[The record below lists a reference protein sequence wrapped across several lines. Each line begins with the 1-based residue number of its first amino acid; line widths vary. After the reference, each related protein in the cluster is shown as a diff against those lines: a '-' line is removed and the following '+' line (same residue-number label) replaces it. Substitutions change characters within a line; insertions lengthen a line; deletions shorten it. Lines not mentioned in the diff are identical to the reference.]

1 MTVPLTDSFRDSP
14 PCKLSIYR
22 QMSDVADW
30 KAVLI
35 RLTEFLFL
43 HSPRQMKRLTGV
55 PILNETRTSFLGL
68 TNDLFR
74 EPHLLSNG
82 LWIETGGAPE
92 VIYRLCVTLCQH
104 CRLPLRRVSVH
115 YAIDDTAP
123 ASMREN
129 EFPVSVQPA
138 PIATGQPNRSVAVG
152 SPSSPTHPA
161 VTHRSAIPATQTS
174 KYSSIG
180 LPIASPP
187 RMAYP
192 AAGDPN
198 SLTEALLIGPL
209 ASLSVRAKHIL
220 SHIRIPD
227 LPAFLALSPEQLW
240 KQRNCGKTT
249 KNEIAALQ
257 DKLRKQLLSASST
270 APSSSSG
277 CQMQVSPISAPMF
290 PFDDVPAEVFSAITD
305 KLSYRAVNIL
315 KDMYVSTFKAFM
327 SLNEYELIN
336 RKNCGRKTARMILAL
351 QKSIAD
357 DIARQIREG
366 GDFDP
371 NALLEAPCLFGVQD
385 TDSAEAP
392 DFLIDLEHPALW
404 LSKWVDSLAPNEK
417 CAVVF
422 MMRMGMRGEPP
433 VTLEA
438 IAKKHDLTR
447 ERIRQQQ
454 RAVQRKAETTYQQR
468 RLRPLADA
476 AAAAVAATGGWVRL
490 DDLTTAVLCKGR
502 FGELLRHATGFME
515 FLSQLR
521 VWRDAGLV
529 SPSNGYVAVQSRHGD
544 SEQAS
549 ASFARERRDA
559 VPAVAQQMVRRPVQ
573 EILLS
578 VPAYQ
583 EPPKSKRRSD
593 AVTPERTEFDLDE
606 LKI

>member
-1 MTVPLTDSFRDSP
+1 M
-14 PCKLSIYR
+14 
-22 QMSDVADW
+22 
-30 KAVLI
+30 
-35 RLTEFLFL
+35 
-43 HSPRQMKRLTGV
+43 
-55 PILNETRTSFLGL
+55 
-68 TNDLFR
+68 
-74 EPHLLSNG
+74 
-82 LWIETGGAPE
+82 
-92 VIYRLCVTLCQH
+92 
-104 CRLPLRRVSVH
+104 
-115 YAIDDTAP
+115 
-123 ASMREN
+123 
-129 EFPVSVQPA
+129 
-138 PIATGQPNRSVAVG
+138 
-152 SPSSPTHPA
+152 
-161 VTHRSAIPATQTS
+161 
-174 KYSSIG
+174 
-180 LPIASPP
+180 
-187 RMAYP
+187 
-192 AAGDPN
+192 
-198 SLTEALLIGPL
+198 
-209 ASLSVRAKHIL
+209 
-220 SHIRIPD
+220 
-227 LPAFLALSPEQLW
+227 
-240 KQRNCGKTT
+240 
-249 KNEIAALQ
+249 
-257 DKLRKQLLSASST
+257 
-270 APSSSSG
+270 
-277 CQMQVSPISAPMF
+277 
-290 PFDDVPAEVFSAITD
+290 
-305 KLSYRAVNIL
+305 NIF
-315 KDMYVSTFKAFM
+315 TFKAFM
-327 SLNEYELIN
+327 HISEDELLK
-336 RKNCGRKTARMILAL
+336 RRNCGKQTARMILAL

-549 ASFARERRDA
+549 ASFARERRAAESA
-559 VPAVAQQMVRRPVQ
+559 VTQQMVKRPVQ
-573 EILLS
+573 EILLC
-578 VPAYQ
+578 VPANQ
-583 EPPKSKRRSD
+583 VFPKSKRRSAD
-593 AVTPERTEFDLDE
+593 SADERPEFDLDE